1 MIKALYNW
9 TIDRAAHP
17 NALWF
22 LALISFVESSIFPL
36 PPDFLIIPMVLARP
50 KQAWLIA
57 IIATV
62 ASVSGGLFGYVIG
75 AYLFDIIGQPL
86 LDFYGSSAQFD
97 SFSARYN
104 DYGAWAV
111 LIAGV
116 TPFPYKVITI
126 LSGATALSLPIFM
139 LASILARGLRFFII
153 AALLWRYGNQMHSFI
168 EKRLGLLFSIAVAL
182 VVIGFLGVKWL

>member
-1 MIKALYNW
+1 M
-9 TIDRAAHP
+9 
-17 NALWF
+17 
-22 LALISFVESSIFPL
+22 
-36 PPDFLIIPMVLARP
+36 
-50 KQAWLIA
+50 
-57 IIATV
+57 
-62 ASVSGGLFGYVIG
+62 IG
-75 AYLFDIIGQPL
+75 AYFFDIIGQPL
-86 LDFYGSSAQFD
+86 LYFYGSSAQFD

-153 AALLWRYGNQMHSFI
+153 VALLWRYGNKMRSFI

>member
-1 MIKALYNW
+1 MS
-9 TIDRAAHP
+9 TVRFRP
-17 NALWF
+17 
-22 LALISFVESSIFPL
+22 E
-36 PPDFLIIPMVLARP
+36 PPKSQSP
-50 KQAWLIA
+50 
-57 IIATV
+57 
-62 ASVSGGLFGYVIG
+62 SVSGGLFGYVIG
-75 AYLFDIIGQPL
+75 AYFFDIIGQPL
-86 LDFYGSSAQFD
+86 LDFYGSNAQFD

-153 AALLWRYGNQMHSFI
+153 AALLWRYGNKMRSFI

>member
-36 PPDFLIIPMVLARP
+36 PPDFLIIPMILARP

-75 AYLFDIIGQPL
+75 AYFFDIMVNRCL
-86 LDFYGSSAQFD
+86 
-97 SFSARYN
+97 
-104 DYGAWAV
+104 
-111 LIAGV
+111 
-116 TPFPYKVITI
+116 
-126 LSGATALSLPIFM
+126 IFM
-139 LASILARGLRFFII
+139 VAARSLTVFLPATTTMVLGRF
-153 AALLWRYGNQMHSFI
+153 
-168 EKRLGLLFSIAVAL
+168 
-182 VVIGFLGVKWL
+182 